1 MVAHF
6 TKFKYTINFE
16 FEDLA
21 ISLVARSDEYVT
33 MEQFIQMTD
42 MLNLRQT
49 QIQQKFLEVDQ
60 KLGVLDQAHGG
71 MITTLQAETEAILS
85 EMGNHQDKMTYL
97 NNEKVSHSVALEGL
111 ESTTQQLL
119 GDISGLTAHL
129 MRNVEETSNTLK
141 QADQCVRNLNER
153 LAKVKAADK
162 NKGGTSSSKGLL
174 DPKIMTVGMF
184 DGTKPGEFVGWRDLF
199 EKMVNEYH
207 PGLRAVLRN
216 MRNCKTKINEDE
228 FNRIMIEHNMNVNWQ
243 FERVNYELGVYMV
256 SKLLLKPKSAAES
269 VALTGGFEMYR
280 ILSQKFD
287 KVTADLESLMISEI
301 AKFSGKQCKDIKE
314 LADRLTELEKASEGF
329 QERIGRMPDV
339 SLMGSIL
346 TAMLDGQTKREFI
359 NQGGL
364 IGNYEAMKN
373 KITEISG
380 DMSTA
385 SPMDTSLICL
395 PCEPEINEAAQQRPF
410 NPRIRCWN
418 CNKEGHRAVDCP
430 EKPAAAT
437 SAAAPS
443 PGAQN
448 KGGWNHKGAGKG
460 GPGGKGGKYGK
471 GGWTICA
478 AKGGTGKG
486 AYGIE
491 PTEQAQDWWD
501 PQWFPSDDSAIRDCA
516 SVEKHIRE
524 INCVEVTTS
533 SRYDAIRE
541 EQAEAED
548 GSEDGEQVTVTDPS
562 SSETLPDQEDEDLTG
577 WSVPV
582 TKSKRLRPMRKM
594 KSQPATQPA
603 IVEYEEM
610 PENPKDRIHPGMRSI
625 FSRFQEDQ
633 MAEKNM
639 KNLACLERM
648 KEVNMAEK
656 LVGWRMGA
664 HRADR

>member
-16 FEDLA
+16 FEDSA
-21 ISLVARSDEYVT
+21 ISMVARSDEYVT
-33 MEQFIQMTD
+33 MDQFIQMTE

-49 QIQQKFLEVDQ
+49 QIQNKFIEVDQ
-60 KLGVLDQAHGG
+60 KLGVLDQAHGA
-71 MITTLQAETEAILS
+71 MISSLQTDNAEMLTEV
-85 EMGNHQDKMTYL
+85 GNHHMKMTWL
-97 NNEKVSHSVALEGL
+97 NNESVMHSAALESL
-111 ESTTQQLL
+111 EGVTQRAF
-119 GDISGLTAHL
+119 GDISELHTSF
-129 MRNVEETSNTLK
+129 MRNVAETANTLK

-153 LAKVKAADK
+153 LAKLEAADK
-162 NKGGTSSSKGLL
+162 NKGGTSNNRGLL

-216 MRNCKTKINEDE
+216 MRNCKTKISEDE
-228 FNRIMIEHNMNVNWQ
+228 FNKIMIEHNMNVNWQ

-256 SKLLLKPKSAAES
+256 SKLLLKPKASAES

-280 ILSQKFD
+280 VLNQKFD

-301 AKFSGKQCKDIKE
+301 AKISGKQCKDIKE
-314 LADRLTELEKASEGF
+314 SADRLTELEKASEGF
-329 QERIGRMPDV
+329 QERIGRMPDA

-395 PCEPEINEAAQQRPF
+395 PCEPEINAAVQQRPV
-410 NPRIRCWN
+410 NPRMRCWN
-418 CNKEGHRAVDCP
+418 CGKEGHRAVDCP
-430 EKPAAAT
+430 EKPAEAP
-437 SAAAPS
+437 SAAAQS

-448 KGGWNHKGAGKG
+448 KGGWNNKGAGKE

-471 GGWTICA
+471 GGWGKGA
-478 AKGGTGKG
+478 GKGGKGKG

-501 PQWFPSDDSAIRDCA
+501 PQWFPSDDSDIRDCA
-516 SVEKHIRE
+516 SLEKRVSE
-524 INCVEVTTS
+524 INCMEVTTS
-533 SRYDAIRE
+533 NRYEAIRE
-541 EQAEAED
+541 ERAEPED
-548 GSEDGEQVTVTDPS
+548 GGEDGEQVTFTDPS
-562 SSETLPDQEDEDLTG
+562 SS
-577 WSVPV
+577 
-582 TKSKRLRPMRKM
+582 
-594 KSQPATQPA
+594 
-603 IVEYEEM
+603 
-610 PENPKDRIHPGMRSI
+610 
-625 FSRFQEDQ
+625 
-633 MAEKNM
+633 
-639 KNLACLERM
+639 
-648 KEVNMAEK
+648 
-656 LVGWRMGA
+656 
-664 HRADR
+664 